1 MATERRYG
9 AMHHTQPLAVT
20 QSAIQCTH
28 YSHTQGERERESSAK
43 TQTGTGGR
51 RKRGHIRRQ
60 NTHTYQLNGHVLAVV
75 YVFT

>member
-28 YSHTQGERERESSAK
+28 YSHTQGEREREFSKDTDRHRGKEKERAH
-43 TQTGTGGR
+43 QTP
-51 RKRGHIRRQ
+51 KY
-60 NTHTYQLNGHVLAVV
+60 THLPA
-75 YVFT
+75 